1 MVATDEL
8 AAERQFQRYPDL
20 VAERL
25 GGRALW
31 ASDEFFAPKENLL
44 REGPPALDPDR
55 YTDRGKWMDGWESR
69 RRRGPGHDRVVLQ
82 LGAPGILHGVNIDT
96 RHFRGNH
103 PERASVEA
111 CELDT
116 ETAEPEDY
124 DEWPWMTVVP
134 ELPLAPD
141 ADNLF
146 PVRDRRRWTH
156 LRLNIFP
163 DGGVARFRAHGVA
176 VPTPPAGAALVDL
189 AAVGNG
195 GVALA
200 WSDARFGPPHSLLL
214 PDRPPH
220 MGDGWETRRRR
231 GPGHDWVVVRLGL
244 RGHPRLAVVDTT
256 HFKGN
261 HPESFR
267 LEALDDGGAF
277 GDPAGGLE
285 VPLQDHPGWREVV
298 ARTALGP
305 DEIHELDIV
314 DAGPAT
320 HVRLSIHPDG
330 GVARLRVYGE
340 PAPGEDVG

>member
-1 MVATDEL
+1 MIAIEGTF
-8 AAERQFQRYPDL
+8 AEPQFQRYPDL
-20 VAERL
+20 AAERL

-44 REGPPALDPDR
+44 REGGARFDPER
-55 YTDRGKWMDGWESR
+55 YTDHGKWMDGWETR
-69 RRRGPGHDRVVLQ
+69 RRRGQGHDRVVVR
-82 LGAPGILHGVNIDT
+82 LGAPGVLHGVNVDT
-96 RHFRGNH
+96 SHFRGNH
-103 PERASVEA
+103 PDRASVDACALDPAEA
-111 CELDT
+111 DS
-116 ETAEPEDY
+116 EPC
-124 DEWPWMTVVP
+124 DEWPWTNVVP

-176 VPTPPAGAALVDL
+176 VPEPPAGGELVDL
-189 AAVGNG
+189 AAAGNG
-195 GVALA
+195 GMALA
-200 WSDARFGPPHSLLL
+200 WSDARFGPPHGLLL
-214 PDRPPH
+214 PDRPLH

-244 RGHPRLAVVDTT
+244 RGRPGRVVVDTT

-261 HPESFR
+261 FPESCR

-277 GDPAGGLE
+277 GDPATGLS
-285 VPLQDHPGWREVV
+285 VPPEDHPGWREILPG
-298 ARTALGP
+298 TSLGP
-305 DEIHELDIV
+305 DRVHELEL
-314 DAGPAT
+314 APSAPAT

-330 GVARLRVYGE
+330 GLARFRLYGE
-340 PAPGEDVG
+340 PMPREGKA

>member
-1 MVATDEL
+1 MAAIEEL

-44 REGPPALDPDR
+44 REGRAVFHPDR

-69 RRRGPGHDRVVLQ
+69 RRRGPGHDRVVIRM
-82 LGAPGILHGVNIDT
+82 GAPGVLHGVNVDT
-96 RHFRGNH
+96 SHFRGNH

-111 CELDT
+111 CVVDPEA
-116 ETAEPEDY
+116 AESEEY
-124 DEWPWMTVVP
+124 DGWSWTTVAP

-176 VPTPPAGAALVDL
+176 VPIPPPGDELVDL
-189 AAVGNG
+189 AAVGHG
-195 GVALA
+195 GVALS

-220 MGDGWETRRRR
+220 TGDGWETRRRR

-244 RGHPRLAVVDTT
+244 RGRPRRAVVDTT

-261 HPESFR
+261 HPESFQ
-267 LEALDDGGAF
+267 LEALDDGGEF
-277 GDPAGGLE
+277 GDPARGLE
-285 VPLQDHPGWREVV
+285 APPKDHPGWREVV
-298 ARTALGP
+298 PRTTLGP
-305 DEIHELDIV
+305 DKVHELEIPT
-314 DAGPAT
+314 AEPAT
-320 HVRLSIHPDG
+320 HVRLSVHPDG

-340 PAPGEDVG
+340 PDPVEETA